1 MDQVNLPDNLIR
13 LRHEKNITQEQLA
26 DFLGVTKASVSKWE
40 NRQSMPDIL
49 LLPRL
54 AVFFGVSID
63 QLMGY
68 EPQLSKEQIQKIYQ
82 DLSEEFAVGS
92 FEDTMDK
99 SREQVRNYYSCYP
112 FLLQMCVLWLNH
124 FMLPQQEE
132 QRRGIL
138 EEIEELCNHII
149 CDCSAVNICNDA
161 ISVKAIADLQL
172 GKAKEVAQ
180 ALAEL
185 TDPMRISSQNDI
197 LLAQAY
203 QVLGDTQKARSYTQ
217 ITIYSHLMALIACS
231 IQYLA
236 VNLSQWEQ
244 SLETIQRTESLLQA
258 YRVESL
264 HPNVA
269 AQFYYQSALAYAS
282 KNMRKEALKEL
293 QKYAH
298 NVRTL
303 TEQEEVKLHGD
314 SYFDC
319 LDNWI
324 DQLDLGAAPPRS
336 PKWIIENFQ
345 ESLKHS
351 LLACLWDSEEFQKI
365 RKNLSED
372 ERRNQK

>member
-92 FEDTMDK
+92 FEDTMEK

-149 CDCSAVNICNDA
+149 CGCSAVNICNDA

-217 ITIYSHLMALIACS
+217 ITIYGHLMALIACS
-231 IQYLA
+231 VQYLA
-236 VNLSQWEQ
+236 VN
-244 SLETIQRTESLLQA
+244 
-258 YRVESL
+258 L

-293 QKYAH
+293 QKYAR

-319 LDNWI
+319 LDTWI
-324 DQLDLGAAPPRS
+324 DQLDLGAGPPRS

-365 RKNLSED
+365 CKNFPED

>member
-63 QLMGY
+63 RLMGY

-82 DLSEEFAVGS
+82 DLSEEFAVCS
-92 FEDTMDK
+92 FEDTMEK

-124 FMLPQQEE
+124 FMLPKKKEKRQE
-132 QRRGIL
+132 IL
-138 EEIEELCNHII
+138 EEIENLCDHII
-149 CDCSAVNICNDA
+149 CGCSAVNICNDA
-161 ISVKAIADLQL
+161 ISLKAIASLQL
-172 GKAKEVAQ
+172 GKAKEAAE

-197 LLAQAY
+197 LLVQAY
-203 QVLGDTQKARSYTQ
+203 QMLGDTQKARSYTQ
-217 ITIYSHLMALIACS
+217 ITIYSHLMALIAS
-231 IQYLA
+231 SVQYLE
-236 VNLSQWEQ
+236 VNLSRWEQ
-244 SLETIQRTESLLQA
+244 CLETIRRTESLLQT
-258 YRVESL
+258 YRIESL
-264 HPNVA
+264 HPNAA
-269 AQFYYQSALAYAS
+269 AQFYYQSALAYAFQ
-282 KNMRKEALKEL
+282 NMRQEALREL
-293 QKYAH
+293 EKYAQ
-298 NVRTL
+298 NVRIL
-303 TEQEEVKLHGD
+303 TEQEELKLHGD

-319 LDNWI
+319 LDVWI
-324 DQLDLGAAPPRS
+324 DRLDLGAGPPRS
-336 PKWIIENFQ
+336 PKLIIENFQ
-345 ESLKHS
+345 ESLKHPLFES
-351 LLACLWDSEEFQKI
+351 LWDSEEFQKI

-372 ERRNQK
+372 RRRNQK